1 MYSLHGLA
9 GLSGRVSMAQHKY
22 HRLNRAED
30 QSMLGSVET
39 QYAKESGDDEFVPDP
54 KVRSLTIKR
63 LIAAIVIVLVLGL
76 SISKP
81 LAFWCH
87 KSRHGPLTYEGR
99 AQKILKETPLI
110 DGHNDLPILVRFLY
124 NNHIY
129 DKNFTEP
136 FENGG
141 MYGQVDLPRLKEGLN
156 GGAFWSVFT
165 PCPADGSDFSDDNYA
180 PSIQMTLQQIDL
192 MTRIKDAYP
201 HVFSPTVNSSTALE
215 AFKNGQL
222 ISPLGVEGLHQIG
235 NSAANLRTYYNL
247 GVRYSTLTHN
257 CHNKFADA
265 AILEN
270 PLRKAEPHWHGVSP
284 LGRRLVNEMNRLGM
298 FVDLSHVSEDT
309 MVDVLGGNET
319 WTGSKAPV
327 IFSHSSAYS
336 VCPHP
341 RNVKDHVLHLVKQ
354 RNSLVMVNFSPDF
367 ISCVDAGH
375 ENGLPDSVPENAN
388 LDQVVKHILHIGNL
402 IGFDHVGLG
411 SDFDGIPTTPTGL
424 EDVSKFPALVTEL
437 LKQGVSDQDVSKV
450 VGGNLLRVWK
460 EVDTTALKLQ
470 AAGEPVLEDDLP
482 SLRFEGADSQDPKSG
497 ANLGW
502 DKR

>member
-1 MYSLHGLA
+1 
-9 GLSGRVSMAQHKY
+9 MAQHKY

-30 QSMLGSVET
+30 QSMLGSVEIH
-39 QYAKESGDDEFVPDP
+39 YPKELGDDEFVPGP
-54 KVRSLTIKR
+54 KARSLAIKR
-63 LIAAIVIVLVLGL
+63 LIAAIVIVLVIGL

-87 KSRHGPLTYEGR
+87 KSRHGPLTYEER

-124 NNHIY
+124 NNHI
-129 DKNFTEP
+129 DGKNFTEP

-156 GGAFWSVFT
+156 GG
-165 PCPADGSDFSDDNYA
+165 
-180 PSIQMTLQQIDL
+180 IQMTLQQIDL

-201 HVFSPTVNSSTALE
+201 NVFSPTVNSSTALK
-215 AFKNGQL
+215 AFKDGQL

-270 PLRKAEPHWHGVSP
+270 PLRKAEPHWHGVSR

-341 RNVKDHVLHLVKQ
+341 RNVKDHVLHLVKE
-354 RNSLVMVNFSPDF
+354 RDSLVMVNFSPDF

-388 LDQVVKHILHIGNL
+388 LGQVVKHILHIGNL

-460 EVDTTALKLQ
+460 EVDATAVKLQ

-482 SLRFEGADSQDPKSG
+482 SLTFEGADSKDPKSG
-497 ANLGW
+497 AKLGW
-502 DKR
+502 DRR

>member
-1 MYSLHGLA
+1 MGKHRYS
-9 GLSGRVSMAQHKY
+9 RVD
-22 HRLNRAED
+22 NVED
-30 QSMLGSVET
+30 QSMLGSVESH
-39 QYAKESGDDEFVPDP
+39 YPKESGDDEPAVHPRA
-54 KVRSLTIKR
+54 RSLSAKR
-63 LIAAIVIVLVLGL
+63 LVASIVIFLLL
-76 SISKP
+76 SGFLLRP
-81 LAFWCH
+81 LAIWCQPT
-87 KSRHGPLTYEGR
+87 RRGPQTFEDR
-99 AQKILKETPLI
+99 ARKILKETPLI

-141 MYGQVDLPRLKEGLN
+141 MYAHVDLPRLKEGLN

-165 PCPADGSDFSDDNYA
+165 PCPADGSDFSDENYA
-180 PSIQMTLQQIDL
+180 ASVQMTLQQIDL
-192 MTRIKDAYP
+192 MTRIKNAYP
-201 HVFSPTVNSSTALE
+201 EVFSPMVNSSDALK

-235 NSAANLRTYYNL
+235 NSVANLRRYHDL

-270 PLRKAEPHWHGVSP
+270 PLRKAEPHWNGVSP
-284 LGRRLVNEMNRLGM
+284 LGRRLINEMNRLGM
-298 FVDLSHVSEDT
+298 FVDLAHVSEDT
-309 MVDVLGGNET
+309 MVDVLGGKKD
-319 WTGSKAPV
+319 WDGSKAPI

-336 VCPHP
+336 ICPHP
-341 RNVKDHVLHLVKQ
+341 RNVKDHVLQLVKE
-354 RNSLVMVNFSPDF
+354 RNSLVMANFSPDF

-411 SDFDGIPTTPTGL
+411 SDFDGIPSTPTGL
-424 EDVSKFPALVTEL
+424 DDVSKYPVLVAEL
-437 LKQGVSDQDVSKV
+437 LKQGISDEDVSKI

-460 EVDTTALKLQ
+460 DVDAVALKLQ
-470 AAGEPVLEDDLP
+470 AAGEPVMEDDLP
-482 SLRFEGADSQDPKSG
+482 SLMVEGMAAEELKMQAK
-497 ANLGW
+497 AAW
-502 DKR
+502 DRR